1 MNNTQL
7 TSDIGVAVVLMTEAG
22 PQTHINDSTLD
33 EVAQMYL
40 AVKGF
45 TAFLTGFEREDH
57 GPGKIRGILQI
68 PSTEMFAVA
77 FDHNMKGLGTE
88 EDHRMR
94 INRMGIICLIVTQ
107 SQLEVVRK
115 FYSETEHFLA
125 EQLQDIFSIAV
136 LTKEFITTLSKKYN
150 QYIRSLLSSSTGEKQ
165 QAAIEPSSLFDIT
178 ILLALPQDENL
189 TARAI
194 MDIMTNTDKEGATLK
209 DICTITKRNKRKELV
224 VLDKL
229 ITKGLVTII
238 PHEDD
243 KKDILYKAN

>member
-1 MNNTQL
+1 MTETKL
-7 TSDIGVAVVLMTEAG
+7 SSEIGIAVVMMTEAG
-22 PQTHINDSTLD
+22 PQTHINNSTLD
-33 EVAQMYL
+33 EIGQMYL

-45 TAFLTGFEREDH
+45 TAFMTGFERDEH
-57 GPGKIRGILQI
+57 GPGQIRGILQI
-68 PSTEMFAVA
+68 PSTETFAVA

-88 EDHRMR
+88 DDQRMR
-94 INRMGIICLIVTQ
+94 INRVGIICLITPQ
-107 SQLEVVRK
+107 KELEIIRK

-136 LTKEFITTLSKKYN
+136 LTKEFIKTLTKKYN
-150 QYIRSLLSSSTGEKQ
+150 QYLRSLLSSEKRTAQ
-165 QAAIEPSSLFDIT
+165 PTVEPQSLFDIT
-178 ILLALPQDENL
+178 ILLGLPQDENL

-194 MDIMTNTDKEGATLK
+194 MDVMTNTDKIGATLK

-229 ITKGLVTII
+229 ITKGLVIII

-243 KKDILYKAN
+243 NKEILYKAN